1 MALRESRE
9 ETDGMAVVRVREHV
23 NPLSRR
29 YRQPAA
35 LPDWAQVYAQP
46 QRPLHVDIGCA
57 RGKFLLELAPQRPDW
72 NFLGIE
78 IREPL
83 VHQANEWR
91 DDLALT
97 NLHFLFGNINYSIQ
111 PLLASL
117 PAGIIQ
123 MVSIQFPDPW
133 FKKRH
138 QKRRVV
144 QPELVRDLA
153 AVMPVGSQVFLQ
165 SDVEEVAAEMRD
177 RFAECLAAD
186 PAFAIAHPETL
197 WLPENPLPVRTERE
211 QSTLSRGEP
220 VYRAL
225 FRRT

>member
-1 MALRESRE
+1 
-9 ETDGMAVVRVREHV
+9 MAVVRVREHV

-29 YRQPAA
+29 YRRPAA
-35 LPDWAQVYAQP
+35 LPDWDQVYAQP
-46 QRPLHVDIGCA
+46 QQPLHLDIGCA
-57 RGKFLLELAPQRPDW
+57 RGKFLLELAPQCPDW

-83 VHQANEWR
+83 VHQANAWR
-91 DDLALT
+91 DDRALT
-97 NLHFLFGNINYSIQ
+97 NLHYLFGNINYSIQ

-153 AVMPVGSQVFLQ
+153 AVMPLGSQVFLQ

-177 RFAECLAAD
+177 RFAEH
-186 PAFAIAHPETL
+186 PAFALTRPETP
-197 WLPENPLPVRTERE
+197 WLSENPLPVRTERE

-220 VYRAL
+220 VYRVL
-225 FRRT
+225 LQRT

>member
-1 MALRESRE
+1 
-9 ETDGMAVVRVREHV
+9 MAVVRVREHV

-29 YRQPAA
+29 YRQPAT
-35 LPDWAQVYAQP
+35 LPNWEQIYGQP
-46 QRPLHVDIGCA
+46 RRPLHLDIGCA
-57 RGKFLLELAPQRPDW
+57 RGKFLLELALQRPDW

-83 VHQANEWR
+83 VHQANAWR
-91 DDLALT
+91 DDHVLT
-97 NLHFLFGNINYSIQ
+97 NLHYLFGNINYSIQ

-144 QPELVRDLA
+144 QPDLVRDLA

-165 SDVEEVAAEMRD
+165 SDVEEVAAEMSD
-177 RFAECLAAD
+177 HFAEH
-186 PAFAIAHPETL
+186 PAFAIAHPETP
-197 WLPENPLPVRTERE
+197 WLSDNPLPVRTERE

-220 VYRAL
+220 VYRVL